1 MEKKKKVVFLI
12 ILLILFAI
20 LLSLF
25 IINIC
30 IRNVTFTELKKV
42 NESSNNV
49 RTVRKT
55 TDKNNIDSYTDES
68 VINYV
73 KEVEDENQVI
83 EYFDNVYNTID
94 KNSIKEEVKN
104 YFVDIVDFIFYNK
117 EIKGYT
123 FDEISNNAKI
133 KIIAIA
139 LKIDNKID
147 KYFPEYKKAIS
158 DNGNKVY
165 SGVKER
171 LVTSYLDLTVK
182 ICSNKET
189 YCEKAKDAFIDIK
202 NDCKIGWNFIKKI
215 VGDNGNR
222 LKEWYEVYSGK
233 R

>member
-1 MEKKKKVVFLI
+1 MEKKKKVIFLV
-12 ILLILFAI
+12 ILLIIFAI
-20 LLSLF
+20 LLFLF

-49 RTVRKT
+49 RTVRKI
-55 TDKNNIDSYTDES
+55 TDKNNIDSYNDES

-73 KEVEDENQVI
+73 KEVGDENQVI

-182 ICSNKET
+182 ICSNKEA